1 MDEGQGDSGRVGEG
15 EVDGR
20 QAETGGGGEVAE
32 RGGEVA
38 AGRRVLVIEDDA
50 HIKDLLTDVL
60 TGDGFAV
67 TGADS
72 VLGAAALVRRLR
84 PCAIVLD
91 LGLPYRSGASLL
103 TDLKADPETAGIPV
117 IVVSAL
123 PETLTPERRALAT
136 AVLAKP
142 ISIRDLL
149 RAVHAV
155 CPDVAQSPGS
165 PFN

>member
-1 MDEGQGDSGRVGEG
+1 MSVDEDRMDTGREEGSE
-15 EVDGR
+15 E
-20 QAETGGGGEVAE
+20 ASETA
-32 RGGEVA
+32 
-38 AGRRVLVIEDDA
+38 RRVLVIEDDP

-60 TGDGFAV
+60 TGDGFSV
-67 TGADS
+67 TAADS
-72 VLGAAALVRRLR
+72 VLGAATLIRRLR

-103 TDLKADPETAGIPV
+103 TDLKGDAETAHIPV

-142 ISIRDLL
+142 INIRDLL
-149 RAVHAV
+149 RALHGA
-155 CPDVAQSPGS
+155 CPDLPGPS
-165 PFN
+165 GLPVN

>member
-20 QAETGGGGEVAE
+20 QAETGGGGAAEEVA
-32 RGGEVA
+32 G
-38 AGRRVLVIEDDA
+38 GRRVLVIEDDA

-123 PETLTPERRALAT
+123 PETLTPERRALT
-136 AVLAKP
+136 AGVVAKP
-142 ISIRDLL
+142 FSPDTLL
-149 RAVHAV
+149 SAVRSA
-155 CPDVAQSPGS
+155 CGAA
-165 PFN
+165 N

>member
-1 MDEGQGDSGRVGEG
+1 VDEGQGDSGRVGEG

-20 QAETGGGGEVAE
+20 QAETGGGGAA
-32 RGGEVA
+32 GEVA

-165 PFN
+165 PLN

>member
-1 MDEGQGDSGRVGEG
+1 VDEDRVDGDRLDGDVGDGDEGDGMDEGDDNEP
-15 EVDGR
+15 
-20 QAETGGGGEVAE
+20 
-32 RGGEVA
+32 
-38 AGRRVLVIEDDA
+38 RVLVIEDDP
-50 HIKDLLTDVL
+50 HIKDLLSDVL
-60 TGDGFAV
+60 AGDGFAV
-67 TGADS
+67 TSADS
-72 VLGAAALVRRLR
+72 VLGAATLIRRLR

-103 TDLKADPETAGIPV
+103 ADLKADPETARIPV

-149 RAVHAV
+149 RAVHAA
-155 CPDVAQSPGS
+155 CLESP
-165 PFN
+165 PN

>member
-1 MDEGQGDSGRVGEG
+1 VDEGQGDSGRVGEG

-20 QAETGGGGEVAE
+20 QAETGEGGAA
-32 RGGEVA
+32 GEVA

-155 CPDVAQSPGS
+155 CPDVTQSPGS
-165 PFN
+165 PLN

>member
-1 MDEGQGDSGRVGEG
+1 VDEGQGDTGREGEG
-15 EVDGR
+15 EVAGR
-20 QAETGGGGEVAE
+20 QAGTGGVEGQ
-32 RGGEVA
+32 VA

-155 CPDVAQSPGS
+155 CPDDPQTPRSPL
-165 PFN
+165 N

>member
-1 MDEGQGDSGRVGEG
+1 VDEGQGDAGRGVEG
-15 EVDGR
+15 GVEGR
-20 QAETGGGGEVAE
+20 QAETGGGGPE
-32 RGGEVA
+32 GEA
-38 AGRRVLVIEDDA
+38 PAGRRVLVIEDDA

-103 TDLKADPETAGIPV
+103 TDLKADPETADIPV

-149 RAVHAV
+149 RVVHSV
-155 CPDVAQSPGS
+155 CPDGVQGPHSPL
-165 PFN
+165 N

>member
-1 MDEGQGDSGRVGEG
+1 MDEGQGNSGRVGEG

-20 QAETGGGGEVAE
+20 QAETGGGGAA
-32 RGGEVA
+32 GEVA

-165 PFN
+165 PLK